1 MDYNHIQQ
9 NLNQISTLSQAS
21 DTNVKNKNSPKSH
34 YIINETHN
42 LKTFIHPMPLLH

>member
-21 DTNVKNKNSPKSH
+21 DTNVKNKRVDCVDKCVSVKLEY
-34 YIINETHN
+34 YIGVS
-42 LKTFIHPMPLLH
+42 